1 MRLKLMEVKNKMK
14 NDNVTAEKFRKFLI
28 ETFYDGN
35 AILGKNYV
43 DWHTEDGKCGLTLMT
58 TLGDYDIII
67 TKKA

>member
-14 NDNVTAEKFRKFLI
+14 NNNITVEDFRKFLVD
-28 ETFYDGN
+28 TVWDGN
-35 AILGKNYV
+35 EVLGKNYI

-58 TLGDYDIII
+58 TLGDYDIVI